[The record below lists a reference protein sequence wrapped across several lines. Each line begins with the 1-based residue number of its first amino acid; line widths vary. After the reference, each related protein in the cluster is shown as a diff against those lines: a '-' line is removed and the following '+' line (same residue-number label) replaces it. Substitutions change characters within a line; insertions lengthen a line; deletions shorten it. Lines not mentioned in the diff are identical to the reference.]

1 MMLCRF
7 FLFVE
12 GGRIDHAHH
21 DNMIQRSLMETVK
34 FDNAIKKGDDMTSDD
49 DTLIL
54 VTSDHSHVMTMAG
67 NDLV

>member
-1 MMLCRF
+1 
-7 FLFVE
+7 
-12 GGRIDHAHH
+12 
-21 DNMIQRSLMETVK
+21 METVK